1 MAQERTTCCV
11 VGGGPAGMILGLLL
25 ARGGVEVT
33 VLEKHA
39 DFLRDFR
46 GDTVHTS
53 TLTLLDELGLWPRF
67 EQLPYRAL
75 TKARIRL
82 DSGDVDFADMTRL
95 RQPHP
100 MVAMVPQWHLL
111 DMLATAAA
119 EEPTFTLRMST
130 EVTGLVRD
138 GDRVAG
144 VRLADRAEDGSLGP
158 ESELA
163 ADLVV
168 ACDGRDSRLSA
179 DSGLPLYRY
188 HVPLDVEWFRVP
200 RREGDPEGGL
210 GRVGRGRFLV
220 FLDRGDYYQC
230 ALIIGKGTDARL
242 RSGDVQG
249 LRDLVAGMNP
259 WMADRLDAIG
269 SWDEVKLLEVTL
281 DRLKRWSVP
290 GLLCLGDAAHAMSP
304 VGGVGINLAIQDAVA
319 AGRVLAGPLRA
330 GDDAATD
337 RAAASVQRRRTVPT
351 VLTQTLQDLAHRR
364 VVAPLL
370 SAEATDQVDT
380 RVPWPIR
387 MIERFPVLQWLPARL
402 VGVGALPEHAPAWA
416 RRAPMPVVDAS
427 GASSLASSGR
437 KAPSSGPVSPRA

>member
-1 MAQERTTCCV
+1 MTGETTSRTTCCV

-25 ARGGVEVT
+25 ARAGVEVT

-67 EQLPYRAL
+67 EQLPYRPL
-75 TKARIRL
+75 TRARIQL

-95 RQPHP
+95 HAPHP

-111 DMLATAAA
+111 DMLATAAR

-130 EVTGLVRD
+130 EVTGLVRS

-158 ESELA
+158 ESVLA

-168 ACDGRDSRLSA
+168 ASDGRDSRLRT

-200 RREGDPEGGL
+200 RHRDDPEGGL

-242 RSGDVQG
+242 RSGPVQG

-259 WMADRLDAIG
+259 WMADRLDAIS

-281 DRLKRWSVP
+281 DRLKRWSTP
-290 GLLCLGDAAHAMSP
+290 GLLCIGDAAHAMSP

-330 GDDAATD
+330 GDSPAVD
-337 RAAASVQRRRTVPT
+337 RAAASVQRRRTFPT
-351 VLTQTLQDLAHRR
+351 VLTQKLQDLAHRR

-370 SAEATDQVDT
+370 SAEATEQPDT
-380 RVPWPIR
+380 HVPFPIR
-387 MIERFPVLQWLPARL
+387 MIERFPALQWLPARL
-402 VGVGALPEHAPAWA
+402 VGVGALPEHAPDFA
-416 RRAPMPVVDAS
+416 RRAPMPVPDAE
-427 GASSLASSGR
+427 
-437 KAPSSGPVSPRA
+437 PVVSPRA

>member
-1 MAQERTTCCV
+1 VKEHSRYEEAVTVTEETTSRTTCCV

-25 ARGGVEVT
+25 ARAGVEVT
-33 VLEKHA
+33 VLEKHG

-67 EQLPYRAL
+67 DRLPYRAL

-95 RQPHP
+95 NAPHP

-111 DMLATAAA
+111 DMLATAAQ
-119 EEPTFTLRMST
+119 EEPTFTLRMRT
-130 EVTGLVRD
+130 EVTGTVRD
-138 GDRVAG
+138 DAGRVTG
-144 VRLADRAEDGSLGP
+144 VRLCDRAEDGTRGP
-158 ESELA
+158 ESVLG

-168 ACDGRDSRLSA
+168 ACDGRDSRLRA
-179 DSGLPLYRY
+179 DSGLPLKRY
-188 HVPLDVEWFRVP
+188 DVPLDVEWFRVP

-210 GRVGRGRFLV
+210 GRVGRGRFMV

-242 RSGDVQG
+242 RSGSVQG

-259 WMADRLDAIG
+259 WMAGRLDAIE
-269 SWDEVKLLEVTL
+269 SWDEVKLLEVSL
-281 DRLKRWSVP
+281 DRLRQWSAP
-290 GLLCLGDAAHAMSP
+290 GLLCIGDAAHAMSP

-319 AGRVLAGPLRA
+319 AGRALAGPLRA
-330 GDDAATD
+330 GD
-337 RAAASVQRRRTVPT
+337 AAAVASAASSVQRRRTFPT
-351 VLTQTLQDLAHRR
+351 LVTQTLQDLAHRR

-370 SAEATDQVDT
+370 TAEAVAGQPDT
-380 RVPWPIR
+380 EVPLPIR
-387 MIERFPVLQWLPARL
+387 VLERFPVLQWVPARL
-402 VGVGALPEHAPAWA
+402 VGVGALPEHAPEWA
-416 RRAPMPVVDAS
+416 RRAPMPVPA
-427 GASSLASSGR
+427 G
-437 KAPSSGPVSPRA
+437 

>member
-1 MAQERTTCCV
+1 MGTDETTSRTTCCV

-25 ARGGVEVT
+25 ARAGVAVT
-33 VLEKHA
+33 VLEKHG

-67 EQLPYRAL
+67 EQLPYRGL
-75 TKARIRL
+75 TMARIRL
-82 DSGDVDFADMTRL
+82 DSGDVDFADMGRL
-95 RQPHP
+95 NVPHP

-111 DMLATAAA
+111 DMLAQAAQ

-130 EVTGLVRD
+130 EVTAAVRD
-138 GDRVAG
+138 SSGRVTG
-144 VRLADRAEDGSLGP
+144 VRLADRAEDGTLGA

-168 ACDGRDSRLSA
+168 ACDGRDSRLRAES
-179 DSGLPLYRY
+179 DLPLRRY
-188 HVPLDVEWFRVP
+188 DVPLDVEWFRVP
-200 RREGDPEGGL
+200 RHNGDPEGGL
-210 GRVGRGRFLV
+210 GRVGRGRFMV

-242 RSGDVQG
+242 RSGTIQG
-249 LRDLVAGMNP
+249 LRDLVGGMNP

-269 SWDEVKLLEVTL
+269 SWDEVKLLSVSL
-281 DRLKRWSVP
+281 DRLRQWSAP
-290 GLLCLGDAAHAMSP
+290 GLLCIGDAAHAMSP

-330 GDDAATD
+330 GDPRAVAKAAS
-337 RAAASVQRRRTVPT
+337 SVQRRRTFPT
-351 VLTQTLQDLAHRR
+351 VVTQTLQDLAHRR

-370 SAEATDQVDT
+370 ASDSVDDEQDT
-380 RVPWPIR
+380 TVPLPIR
-387 MIERFPVLQWLPARL
+387 LLQRFPVLQWVPARL
-402 VGVGALPEHAPAWA
+402 VGVGALPEHAPEFA
-416 RRAPMPVVDAS
+416 RRAPMPVV
-427 GASSLASSGR
+427 
-437 KAPSSGPVSPRA
+437 SPRA